1 MKIHKHCVPNEENRC
16 AQCRRRRVSES
27 RKRVC
32 PLYSLLKK
40 KDPVELY
47 EYFATETTELRK
59 KIDELEDT
67 VQFVIRHPRTI
78 PNWQS

>member
-1 MKIHKHCVPNEENRC
+1 MKIHKYCVPNIEDRC
-16 AQCRRRRVSES
+16 TSCRRRHVSKTK
-27 RKRVC
+27 KRVC
-32 PLYSLLKK
+32 PLYSALQK

-67 VQFVIRHPRTI
+67 IQFIIRHPRTR
-78 PNWQS
+78 PN